1 MVPSRTQQSSWHF
14 KLNRAMPMPE
24 NKLKSALNYEW
35 ILENGESKS
44 IHRKDI
50 TVSISVRVSLRSL
63 LQARDVRFT
72 LLEQPAGDDV
82 ARSFDWPDLLG
93 KSDQTKMMLR
103 LTQTPALKY
112 RPIQSTSDR
121 QSWRACVTQRR
132 APASFKPSTTR
143 R

>member
-1 MVPSRTQQSSWHF
+1 
-14 KLNRAMPMPE
+14 MPE

-82 ARSFDWPDLLG
+82 ARSFYWAG
-93 KSDQTKMMLR
+93 
-103 LTQTPALKY
+103 PA
-112 RPIQSTSDR
+112 
-121 QSWRACVTQRR
+121 W
-132 APASFKPSTTR
+132 
-143 R
+143 